1 MPRAAAYNAAGM
13 LRIFDDVEIEDVT
26 DQAITVL
33 SEAQVPR
40 GERMILWAPAEDG
53 GEVALRVRA
62 VKRHADLASAS
73 LRHRV
78 KFDVDTVAPRPVTAP
93 GSRRIGSIV
102 REVPFKLVDLSAA
115 GCLIQIPVRIAA
127 GAVAWLSVNSE
138 HSQHHEIV
146 RVCRSDWRT
155 ERFWPCLAGIEFLT
169 LEAPPPEALR
179 RNVNLFITTGMDPN
193 ERT

>member
-1 MPRAAAYNAAGM
+1 
-13 LRIFDDVEIEDVT
+13 
-26 DQAITVL
+26 
-33 SEAQVPR
+33 
-40 GERMILWAPAEDG
+40 
-53 GEVALRVRA
+53 
-62 VKRHADLASAS
+62 
-73 LRHRV
+73 
-78 KFDVDTVAPRPVTAP
+78 
-93 GSRRIGSIV
+93 
-102 REVPFKLVDLSAA
+102 VPFKLVDLSGT
-115 GCLIQIPVRIAA
+115 GCLIESPVRIAA

-179 RNVNLFITTGMDPN
+179 RNVTLFITTALDPN